1 MFIRCPYC
9 NKPMVFHT
17 SDEKNGSRR
26 KVREK
31 DRLAFRKRQRKQSS
45 LSLKN
50 RFSQDVDGN
59 LKFGFF
65 QPEGKEYRNHN
76 EGKMVRCSTQINT
89 KANNAFD
96 QELPAQKSKIHWFQ
110 EIRIAFL
117 TSVLFLIFTT
127 SVLWVAQVFSPGE
140 YSGERLRQ
148 YLLVK
153 LANKLEVSPTEEAL
167 VIEQQVEATSSKSLQ
182 SDTIILC
189 GTYRSDSDQIK
200 FGRYISIWERKDQ
213 SFWNELFGTDAPYEI
228 KFLQVLSSKQ
238 EYGVMECA
246 NCDFVDLN
254 SDGADELHISYRSHF
269 ADRTATAD
277 VFLTHC
283 DNGWNIISS
292 DLSGVENEILDQLEG
307 NGYILLDEFNF
318 CSIDQ
323 FSTNTTVYSLALY
336 GQLLQIINPIWGDYN
351 FLYYIAVN
359 NGTDLMHTDHFAI
372 VMMRLS
378 DENKMVRDPNWNSGK
393 VYVGKCEKV
402 DLEQIIDERWGYQT
416 GGLIFYGDDI
426 T

>member
-65 QPEGKEYRNHN
+65 QPEGKNIATIM
-76 EGKMVRCSTQINT
+76 KV
-89 KANNAFD
+89 KWFD
-96 QELPAQKSKIHWFQ
+96 VVLKLIPKQTMRSIKNSQAQKSKIHWFQ

-213 SFWNELFGTDAPYEI
+213 SFGMNFSEQMHLMKLNFA
-228 KFLQVLSSKQ
+228 
-238 EYGVMECA
+238 GV
-246 NCDFVDLN
+246 
-254 SDGADELHISYRSHF
+254 I
-269 ADRTATAD
+269 
-277 VFLTHC
+277 
-283 DNGWNIISS
+283 
-292 DLSGVENEILDQLEG
+292 
-307 NGYILLDEFNF
+307 
-318 CSIDQ
+318 
-323 FSTNTTVYSLALY
+323 
-336 GQLLQIINPIWGDYN
+336 
-351 FLYYIAVN
+351 
-359 NGTDLMHTDHFAI
+359 
-372 VMMRLS
+372 
-378 DENKMVRDPNWNSGK
+378 
-393 VYVGKCEKV
+393 
-402 DLEQIIDERWGYQT
+402 
-416 GGLIFYGDDI
+416 
-426 T
+426 